1 MNRVWTGVWLFA
13 LASLGVIFALVAITN
28 RDETAPSLPAA
39 ETLEPEITDARPE
52 GARFP
57 GEGFELAQVRS
68 GEKVE
73 VLDEPGGEVVAR
85 LGSRTEFD
93 SPRVLPVLE
102 PGRRWLG
109 VAALELGNGAV
120 GWVRYDP
127 TSWRSATPR
136 SRCASTSRGARWSCG
151 TQTR

>member
-1 MNRVWTGVWLFA
+1 
-13 LASLGVIFALVAITN
+13 VIFALFAITN
-28 RDETAPSLPAA
+28 RDETASSPPAA

-52 GARFP
+52 VARFP

-73 VLDEPGGEVVAR
+73 VLNEPGGEVVAR

-109 VAALELGNGAV
+109 VAAPELGNGAV
-120 GWVRYDP
+120 GGFATTP
-127 TSWRSATPR
+127 TSWPSATPR
-136 SRCASTSRGARWSCG
+136 SRCASTSPGARWSCA